1 MKQIKSKVLEKINDI
16 MGIGIIRRFD
26 DKFEV
31 YSVDTKFIYVR
42 TANAKITADSTKK
55 YWYGIP
61 KPILD
66 KYNKFGKLFIL
77 FIMDDGTNIL
87 LIPATE
93 FEALMQGIEI
103 DIDNRWKPY
112 LFISKNK
119 ATFKSKGKII
129 DVTKYLNNFKIIS
142 DYVAPEKG
150 DKKIIEK
157 PPRIEETKRDLPEII
172 VEYSTK
178 SEFHKEF
185 ENAVLRAFNT
195 LGFECEWI
203 SEGTKSGDTDILVK
217 NPYRIIID
225 PKTRSGGSLAE
236 INFTRIKRHRD
247 NNNARYIIV
256 VAPGF
261 DPAVRKDAERENVCL
276 LTAERVRE
284 ILLLNENFSLTPPDL
299 KNIVSISGLVD
310 DSKLEQLRKNYS
322 REEYYV
328 KRLLE
333 VMEELKTPQSLDTLY
348 GIIRTRD
355 RYEKRPETTKG
366 ELTQTLELLTLPP
379 INAVKVESD
388 GMYIRI
394 REISDVRRKLISI
407 GRLMEKL
414 MGNKPQ

>member
-1 MKQIKSKVLEKINDI
+1 MGQIKNKVLEKISE

-31 YSVDTKFIYVR
+31 YSLDTKFIYVR
-42 TANAKITADSTKK
+42 TANAKIMADSTKK

-77 FIMDDGTNIL
+77 FIMDDGANIL

-93 FEALMQGIEI
+93 FEAMMRGIEI

-129 DVTKYLNNFKIIS
+129 DVTKYLNNFKIIF
-142 DYVAPEKG
+142 DYVAPKKVEEK
-150 DKKIIEK
+150 IVEK
-157 PPRIEETKRDLPEII
+157 PPFIEETKRNLPEII

-185 ENAVLRAFNT
+185 ENAVLRAFQT

-247 NNNARYIIV
+247 NNNAKHIIV

-261 DPAVRKDAERENVCL
+261 DPALRKDAERENVCL
-276 LTAERVRE
+276 LTAELLRE
-284 ILLLNENFSLTPPDL
+284 ILQLNEDFSLTPSDL
-299 KNIVSISGLVD
+299 KNIVSTSGLVD
-310 DSKLEQLRKNYS
+310 NSKLEQLKEKYS
-322 REEYYV
+322 HEVYYV
-328 KRLLE
+328 NRLLE
-333 VMEELKTPQSLDTLY
+333 VMEELKNPQSLDTLY
-348 GIIRTRD
+348 GVIRTRD
-355 RYEKRPETTKG
+355 RYEKRPETTKS
-366 ELTQTLELLTLPP
+366 ELSHVLELLTLPP
-379 INAVKVESD
+379 INAVKVDAD
-388 GMYIRI
+388 GRYIRV
-394 REISDVRRKLISI
+394 REISDVRRRIISL

-414 MGNKPQ
+414 MEEKN